1 MALDGGLVRLRQA
14 QQLAPSERKIA
25 DVILQDP
32 GAFLEMTL
40 AEVATA
46 SNSSQAAVV
55 RLWRTLDFA
64 GFHDL
69 KLRVA
74 GDYQRESAQETRP
87 YEEIGQSSTMETVM
101 KLVQERSVRG
111 IEDTMSL
118 NDAGTLETA
127 ADAILHARRVCVFGV
142 GASAEV
148 AGDITSKLLRIGM
161 MASGY
166 YDFHGCAV
174 FATQLTE
181 ADVLIAISYSGQTT
195 DTGEIAQI
203 AKRRGARIITLT
215 QYSKNPLRDLAD
227 ISLYVS
233 ADESV
238 IRAAAMT
245 SRLTSLVVMDVL
257 FTAVASRK
265 FKESIG
271 ILNETR
277 DAVSSHRRKDL
288 VSGE

>member
-14 QQLAPSERKIA
+14 QPLAPSERKIA
-25 DVILQDP
+25 DVILGDP
-32 GAFLEMTL
+32 GAFLKMTL
-40 AEVATA
+40 AELATA

-74 GDYQRESAQETRP
+74 GDYQRESSQDSRP
-87 YEEIGQSSTMETVM
+87 YEEIGQSSSAETVM
-101 KLVQERSVRG
+101 KLVLERSVRG

-118 NDAGTLETA
+118 NDPAALESA
-127 ADAILHARRVCVFGV
+127 ADALLGARRICVFGV

-148 AGDITSKLLRIGM
+148 AGDMASKLLRIGM

-166 YDFHGCAV
+166 DDFHGCAV
-174 FATQLTE
+174 FATQLTQE
-181 ADVLIAISYSGQTT
+181 DVLIAISYSGQTT
-195 DTGEIAQI
+195 DTTEIAQI

-215 QYSKNPLRDLAD
+215 QYSRNPVRELGD

-233 ADESV
+233 VDESV

-265 FKESIG
+265 FEESIG

-277 DAVSSHRRKDL
+277 DAVSSHRKREPDTEL
-288 VSGE
+288 